1 MAPERIEFLV
11 TLAMAQYRLG
21 QKQQARA
28 ALARLRD
35 AVKTADQVRGPELM
49 EGLLQAEALFERD
62 NPLITVTPRVD
73 ADSELGSVDVT
84 AKVPTE
90 PIQHVPEG
98 ELEK

>member
-35 AVKTADQVRGPELM
+35 AVKTADQIRGPELM

-62 NPLITVTPRVD
+62 NPLITVTPHVD
-73 ADSELGSVDVT
+73 ADSKFGSVDVT
-84 AKVPTE
+84 AKVPIDR
-90 PIQHVPEG
+90 IQQVPEG
-98 ELEK
+98 ELEQ